1 MFLNCVY
8 NIYNGMD
15 DDMYVHSYMAIY
27 VMYVDKLNL
36 PYHSEHLEYKW
47 SFLNKSMLN
56 KIAKSIWITI
66 L

>member
-1 MFLNCVY
+1 M
-8 NIYNGMD
+8 G
-15 DDMYVHSYMAIY
+15 DDMYVLSYMAIY

-36 PYHSEHLEYKW
+36 PYHSEHLEYKC